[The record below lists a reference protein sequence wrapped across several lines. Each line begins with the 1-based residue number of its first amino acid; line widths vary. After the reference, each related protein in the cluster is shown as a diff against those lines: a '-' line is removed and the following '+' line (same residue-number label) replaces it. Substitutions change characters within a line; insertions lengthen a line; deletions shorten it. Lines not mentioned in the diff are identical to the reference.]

1 MYKTYYV
8 YIISNDFG
16 SVYYTG
22 VTNDLE
28 RRILEHKE
36 GKIPGFTKRYN
47 CKKLLYFE
55 EFSDINQA
63 IEREK
68 KIKKLSRINKDL
80 LIDKINKNRNDL
92 FEILS
97 LRSV

>member
-1 MYKTYYV
+1 MYNTYYV
-8 YIISNDFG
+8 YIISNNFG

-28 RRILEHKE
+28 RRVLEHKE
-36 GKIPGFTKRYN
+36 GKIPGFTKKYN
-47 CKKLLYFE
+47 CEKLLYYE
-55 EFSDINQA
+55 EYSDINQA

-68 KIKKLSRINKDL
+68 RIKKLSRLNKDI
-80 LIDKINKNRNDL
+80 LIDKKNKNRDDL
-92 FEILS
+92 YEILS

>member
-22 VTNDLE
+22 VTNDLG
-28 RRILEHKE
+28 RRIQEHKE
-36 GKIPGFTKRYN
+36 GKIPGFTKKYN
-47 CKKLLYFE
+47 CGKLLYFE
-55 EFSDINQA
+55 EYSDINQA

-68 KIKKLSRINKDL
+68 KIKKLSRINKDS
-80 LIDKINKNRNDL
+80 LIDKLNKKRNDL

>member
-1 MYKTYYV
+1 MYNKYYV
-8 YIISNDFG
+8 YIISNNFG

-28 RRILEHKE
+28 RRIQEHKE
-36 GKIPGFTKRYN
+36 GIIPGFTKRYN
-47 CKKLLYFE
+47 CKKLIYFE
-55 EFSDINQA
+55 EYSDINQA

-68 KIKKLSRINKDL
+68 KLKKLSRKNKDL
-80 LIDKINKNRNDL
+80 LIDHLNPQRNDL

>member
-1 MYKTYYV
+1 MYNTYYV
-8 YIISNDFG
+8 YIISNNFG

-28 RRILEHKE
+28 RRVREHKE
-36 GKIPGFTKRYN
+36 GKIPGFTKKYN
-47 CKKLLYFE
+47 CKKLLYYE
-55 EFSDINQA
+55 EYSDINQA

-68 KIKKLSRINKDL
+68 RIKKLSRLNKDI
-80 LIDKINKNRNDL
+80 LIDKKNKNRDDL
-92 FEILS
+92 YEILS

>member
-1 MYKTYYV
+1 MYNTYYV
-8 YIISNDFG
+8 YIISNNFG

-28 RRILEHKE
+28 RRVREHKE
-36 GKIPGFTKRYN
+36 GKITGFTKKYN
-47 CKKLLYFE
+47 CKKLLYYE
-55 EFSDINQA
+55 EYSDINQA

-68 KIKKLSRINKDL
+68 RIKKLSRLNKDI
-80 LIDKINKNRNDL
+80 LIDKKNKNRDDL
-92 FEILS
+92 YEILS